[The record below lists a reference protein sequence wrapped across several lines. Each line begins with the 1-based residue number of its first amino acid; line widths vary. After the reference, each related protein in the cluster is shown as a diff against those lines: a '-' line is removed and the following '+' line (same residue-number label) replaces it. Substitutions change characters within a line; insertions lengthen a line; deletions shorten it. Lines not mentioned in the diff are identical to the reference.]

1 LTPSPVIAALRAP
14 ADYASAVADPSW
26 RERLAWP
33 LSPGDA
39 YAIGRSRLSAIARAV
54 ARMPQGDSRDLAIAV
69 VGRAF
74 VSTLPL
80 VEQAH
85 AVANE
90 ARAGVRLE
98 GSAAADFLRGESPAP
113 PASGFS
119 AFKAFGSPSLPFLRA
134 LARIRSWTPLRR
146 MPAAVMVPD
155 AVAITHNELLRE
167 VAREDGL
174 AIGFRHAEAI
184 YAGVPRGDRLPA
196 PIAEEAVE
204 VLARAMVPDP
214 GLDPAIAERLALL
227 VRSQVATLV
236 DYANLDIAAMRRV
249 RRFPRHIWAGS
260 GGYWPGRVIA
270 IEAMR
275 RGTRISRFDHGHN
288 RALHDIVEFP
298 ATIDLLVADELVMPT
313 ARMARRFG
321 AEALRP
327 FLPEGRV
334 VSVTGRRRNRDLDAF
349 ARAMD
354 SGARAAGRAGTVL
367 YAPHILRGQRQTV
380 PANLPDPVYL
390 DWQLSLVA
398 ALVAADVPLML
409 RPHPQGIFAGRP
421 HPVAA
426 IHPTRTENFEA
437 LAARADVFL
446 FDSPYSR
453 VFCKALVTDRPI
465 VYLDFGTPYFAAD
478 VEALLRR
485 RCAVLRVDTDDRHR
499 PVLRH
504 AELVDA
510 LRSAAAPDRDAVG
523 ELRLLLV
530 GEA

>member
-1 LTPSPVIAALRAP
+1 MSRPIERDLRAP
-14 ADYASAVADPSW
+14 ADYASAVSDPAW

-33 LSPGDA
+33 LSPDDS
-39 YAIGRSRLSAIARAV
+39 YAIGRTRLSDVARAV
-54 ARMPQGDSRDLAIAV
+54 ARMPAGDARDLAIV
-69 VGRAF
+69 TVGRAF

-90 ARAGVRLE
+90 AHAGVRLE
-98 GSAAADFLRGESPAP
+98 GSDAADFLRGDSSAP

-119 AFKAFGSPSLPFLRA
+119 VFKAFGSPSLPFLRS
-134 LARIRSWTPLRR
+134 LARIRSWTPLLR
-146 MPAAVMVPD
+146 MQAAILAPH

-167 VAREDGL
+167 VAREDGR

-184 YAGVPRGDRLPA
+184 YARAPRNGRLPA
-196 PIAEEAVE
+196 SAADEAVD
-204 VLARAMVPDP
+204 VLAGAMVPDL

-227 VRSQVATLV
+227 VRQQIAMLV
-236 DYANLDIAAMRRV
+236 DYASLDIAAMRRV
-249 RRFPRHIWAGS
+249 RSLPSRIWAGS

-275 RGTRISRFDHGHN
+275 RGARISRFDHGHN

-327 FLPEGRV
+327 FLPSGRV
-334 VSVTGRRRNRDLDAF
+334 VSIVGRRRNLDLDAF
-349 ARAMD
+349 ARTID
-354 SGARAAGRAGTVL
+354 RGVRAVGNGGTVL

-390 DWQLSLVA
+390 DWQLSLVSMLA
-398 ALVAADVPLML
+398 ASGVPLML

-421 HPVAA
+421 HPLAA
-426 IHPTRTENFEA
+426 IHPTRTEDFEA
-437 LAARADVFL
+437 LAAQADVFL

-453 VFCKALVTDRPI
+453 VFCKALVTCRPI
-465 VYLDFGTPYFAAD
+465 VYLDFGTPYFAID
-478 VEALLRR
+478 IEPLLRR
-485 RCAVLRVDTDDRHR
+485 RCHVLRVDMDGRNR
-499 PVLRH
+499 PILRG
-504 AELVDA
+504 AEVVDA
-510 LRSAAAPDRDAVG
+510 IRSAPAPDRDAVE